1 MKRIPV
7 FRQGKWIHYTV
18 PLSCTWSREQMF
30 RAASAYATALQKGY
44 SEQESL
50 NLAEMLIHKEVY
62 PGIQYSETLEKKC
75 RTLMDPVE
83 IT

>member
-1 MKRIPV
+1 MKTIPV
-7 FRQGKWIHYTV
+7 FREGKWIHFTV

-30 RAASAYATALQKGY
+30 RAASAYVSALQKGF

-50 NLAEMLIHKEVY
+50 NLSEIIINKELY
-62 PGIQYSETLEKKC
+62 PGIQYSENLEKKYKS
-75 RTLMDPVE
+75 LMDHGE